1 MERVAVAVDL
11 GGTHLR
17 TAVCTSRGDILSRAK
32 VETEAEKGAETIV
45 RRMADLIERSIADI
59 PREQIA
65 GVGVGAPGPLD
76 PRTGIVIE
84 TPNLIGFENYPLRDR
99 IAEITQIPTI
109 VENDANAAAV
119 GEHHF
124 GAGRGFAHLVY
135 LTISTGIGGGIIVD
149 NHLLWGSE
157 GLAGEIG
164 HMTVEPYGPR
174 CNCGNIGC
182 LEALASGPA
191 IARRA
196 REVVR
201 SGRRT
206 AILDLAPEHN
216 PEEITA
222 RIVTEAAER
231 GDALARELLAG
242 AGFYIGIGIVNLLHL
257 LNPSRIIIGGGVSF
271 AGDLLFEPI
280 RQTVSERAPLV
291 YRQGVDIVPAALGDD
306 AGLVGMAAI
315 VFSREYPSDR

>member
-1 MERVAVAVDL
+1 MERVVVAVDL

-17 TAVCTSRGDILSRAK
+17 TAVCTPQGEILSRAK
-32 VETEAEKGAETIV
+32 IDTEAEKGADYIV
-45 RRMADLIERSIADI
+45 RRMADLIEHAIRDI
-59 PREQIA
+59 PRERVLGI
-65 GVGVGAPGPLD
+65 GIGAPGPLD

-84 TPNLIGFENYPLRDR
+84 TPNLIGFEDYPLRDR

-119 GEHHF
+119 GEHRF
-124 GAGRGFAHLVY
+124 GAGQGFSHLVY

-149 NHLLWGSE
+149 NRLLWGAQ
-157 GLAGEIG
+157 GLAGEVG
-164 HMTVEPYGPR
+164 HMTVEPHGPR

-182 LEALASGPA
+182 LETLASGPA
-191 IARRA
+191 IARQA
-196 REVVR
+196 REAILAGR
-201 SGRRT
+201 ST
-206 AILDLAPEHN
+206 AILDTTPGHD

-231 GDALARELLAG
+231 GDLLAAELLAR

-271 AGDLLFEPI
+271 AGDLLFDPI
-280 RQTVSERAPLV
+280 RRTVSERAPLV
-291 YRQGVDIVPAALGDD
+291 YRQDVDIVPAALGDD

-315 VFSREYPSDR
+315 VFSRGQSRDK